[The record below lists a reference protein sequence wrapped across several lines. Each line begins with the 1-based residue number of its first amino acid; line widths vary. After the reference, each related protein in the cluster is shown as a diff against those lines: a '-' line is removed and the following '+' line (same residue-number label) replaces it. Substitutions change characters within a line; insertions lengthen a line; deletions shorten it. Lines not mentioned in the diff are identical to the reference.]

1 MNLFKALI
9 ISCITGYSLP
19 FLNESSDSY
28 QAKCLFMAGAFLF
41 MAGYCYYFF
50 LKQLKLK
57 PSTDVYIVAALCF
70 CMVISSWFNFI
81 FVHPDVYHLLLDARR
96 GDGISWKNIYMSVEI
111 LALLTVGKN
120 GTINIYNWF
129 ICRSSRHSV
138 IIKHNSTYNTGI

>member
-1 MNLFKALI
+1 MNLFKVLI
-9 ISCITGYSLP
+9 ISCVTGLSLP
-19 FLNESSDSY
+19 FLNDSSDSY
-28 QAKCLFMAGAFLF
+28 QEKCLIMAGIFLI
-41 MAGYCYYFF
+41 MAVFCYYFF

-57 PSTDVYIVAALCF
+57 PSTDVYIIAALCF

-81 FVHPDVYHLLLDARR
+81 FVYPDAYHLLLDARR

-138 IIKHNSTYNTGI
+138 IIRHNSTYNTGI